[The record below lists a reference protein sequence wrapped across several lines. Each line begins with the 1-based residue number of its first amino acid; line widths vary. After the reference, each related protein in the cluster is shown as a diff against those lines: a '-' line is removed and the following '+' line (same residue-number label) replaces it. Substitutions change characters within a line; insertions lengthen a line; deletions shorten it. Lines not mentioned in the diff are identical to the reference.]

1 MTGDDEKVMLSVRVS
16 KATRDALERRARR
29 DGTSLSAQV
38 NIALTRFVRRIEEKE
53 GSKND

>member
-38 NIALTRFVRRIEEKE
+38 NIALTRFVRSIEKK